1 MTFNELTSKVA
12 KKEGLK
18 KEVSMGNVREVTRL
32 VLTEIAN
39 MKYTEVAQLLKRY
52 QHKFLR

>member
-1 MTFNELTSKVA
+1 MTFNKLTSKVA

-39 MKYTEVAQLLKRY
+39 MKYTEVTQLLKRY